1 MQHDA
6 FNPRADTGSARNG
19 AQPASTGP
27 APHAGDAEPIL
38 VVRDMAAGYGGAPIV
53 RNVNLLVR
61 SGMLNCVVGPN
72 GAGKSTALKAIA
84 GAIHPV
90 AGSVTMHGHD
100 VTRLPTA
107 ERVSKGLGYVPQVAN
122 VFGRLTVL
130 ENLQIGAIR
139 KRSGTKDRVDM
150 VCGIFPDLRPALH
163 RGAGTLSGG
172 QRSMLALSRALMG
185 DPQLLLLDEPTAGL
199 APKVEEQVWEHILA
213 IQRHGITILVVE
225 QNTRRALSN
234 SNWAYVMV
242 NGEIATEGPG
252 RELLGRQELVDMY
265 LGG

>member
-1 MQHDA
+1 MQCEA
-6 FNPRADTGSARNG
+6 FNQRAGLNGSAR
-19 AQPASTGP
+19 AKPAAAGP
-27 APHAGDAEPIL
+27 TDAVAGGEPIL

-53 RNVNLLVR
+53 RKINLLVH

-90 AGSVTMHGHD
+90 AGTVTMHGQD

-107 ERVSKGLGYVPQVAN
+107 ERVGKGLGYVPQVAN

-139 KRSGTKDRVDM
+139 KRSGTRDRVDM

-172 QRSMLALSRALMG
+172 QRSMLALSRALMAE
-185 DPQLLLLDEPTAGL
+185 PQLLLLDEPTAGL
-199 APKVEEQVWEHILA
+199 APKIEEQVWEHILA
-213 IQRHGITILVVE
+213 IQRHGISILVVE

-242 NGEIATEGPG
+242 NGEMAAEGPG